1 MPSDHALD
9 KMYLSCADEIGINIQ
24 YFILLENY
32 WLYISID
39 LQKSSLPSNEL
50 ELLACNR
57 SQKIKK
63 KKCAEVYVTRKMLA
77 QVFLSYTY

>member
-1 MPSDHALD
+1 
-9 KMYLSCADEIGINIQ
+9 MYLSCADEIGINIQ

-63 KKCAEVYVTRKMLA
+63 KKSVQKYM
-77 QVFLSYTY
+77 